1 MVIER
6 GGFMLE
12 YLFGNDRIEKIL
24 FYILSYNDCYA
35 KAVAD
40 LYKIPLN
47 GVQQQ
52 LQRLENGG
60 IIVSHLKGRT
70 RLYQFNP
77 RYFFLNELKALLQK
91 AMNCLPREEIKKYYR
106 MRTRPRRKGKPL

>member
-1 MVIER
+1 
-6 GGFMLE
+6 MLE
-12 YLFGNDRIEKIL
+12 ALFGNDKIEKIL
-24 FYILSYNDCYA
+24 FYILVYNDCYA

-60 IIVSHLKGRT
+60 NIVSQKKGNV

-77 RYFFLNELKALLQK
+77 RYPFLIELKALLQR
-91 AMNCLPREEIKKYYR
+91 AMDVLPEEQIQKYYR
-106 MRTRPRRKGKPL
+106 MRTRPRRTGKPL

>member
-1 MVIER
+1 
-6 GGFMLE
+6 MLE
-12 YLFGNDRIEKIL
+12 ALFGNDKIEKIL
-24 FYILSYNDCYA
+24 FYILVYNDCYA

-60 IIVSHLKGRT
+60 IIVSQKKGSV

-77 RYFFLNELKALLQK
+77 RYPFLVELIKFLQR
-91 AMNCLPREEIKKYYR
+91 AMDVLPREEIMKYYR